1 MPSFDIPAVYMYL
14 KKFRCVDD
22 SCQIV
27 GITLLVQGTT
37 FVKWTGKHIIRS
49 STVKENWLRERQY
62 KRRDFILPLPA
73 FFALRHSS
81 VKNAKGASKPFSP
94 LSTDHYSDK
103 KLAQRYF
110 ISAEVNNIY
119 QIY

>member
-37 FVKWTGKHIIRS
+37 FVKWTGKHMHHKKFNR
-49 STVKENWLRERQY
+49 
-62 KRRDFILPLPA
+62 KRKLTA
-73 FFALRHSS
+73 
-81 VKNAKGASKPFSP
+81 GA
-94 LSTDHYSDK
+94 
-103 KLAQRYF
+103 A
-110 ISAEVNNIY
+110 I
-119 QIY
+119 